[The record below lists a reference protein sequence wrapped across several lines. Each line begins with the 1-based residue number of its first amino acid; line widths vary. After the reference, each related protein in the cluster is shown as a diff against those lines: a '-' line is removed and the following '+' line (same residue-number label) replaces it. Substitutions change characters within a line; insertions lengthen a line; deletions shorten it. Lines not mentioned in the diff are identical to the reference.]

1 MGWFP
6 RYNSTGTRL
15 TSEAPGKWQA
25 QWITDDSEIWHDGN
39 HLVVDG
45 AITQHPPL
53 NELAAGGGKWAGTKG
68 GPGVF
73 RSWADIIPGAGSAA
87 LNPDGLFAYVDDR
100 QSEVKK
106 LIVEGVGAVRNGPIA
121 DVRLSRQ
128 LLVWTEGP
136 DQSWGFDLR
145 NHGLLDLRIPGV
157 ATFRPIP
164 VDTPEGPWVL
174 NHTHTGIVLRPAN
187 DPSRGYRFDNGGNT
201 FYPDGVYR
209 PGVIAAIF
217 TDAAGA
223 LNERVFSLS
232 DPRVDLGDVPGATMQ
247 LPDRVKQIITIL
259 ADRFPDLRKGDDDQ
273 RRALTLKFAQQI
285 RFELGESWGTKSAG
299 QGRPPSKDAVA
310 RMFEGK
316 LYGADV
322 INGSTREP
330 QFPDMEELPG
340 QLFISVNPVN
350 HLDDKLPLPDRVKEI
365 ITILADRFPDL
376 RKGDDDQRRA
386 LTLKFAQQIRFELG
400 ESWGTKRA
408 GEGRPPSKD
417 AIARM
422 FEAKLYGAVVINE
435 STREPQFPGMEELPG
450 QVFMV
455 VEPLNHLGP
464 SPDLAKRVD
473 ELERLV
479 ATHAA
484 TLVALASADEALRRR
499 IEALE

>member
-25 QWITDDSEIWHDGN
+25 QWITDDCEIWHDGS
-39 HLVVDG
+39 HLVVAG
-45 AITQHPPL
+45 EITEHPAL
-53 NELAAGGGKWAGTKG
+53 NELAAGGGKWAGIKG

-87 LNPDGLFAYVDDR
+87 LNPDGRFAYVDDR
-100 QSEVKK
+100 QAEIKN
-106 LIVEGVGAVRNGPIA
+106 LILEGVGAVRRGPIA

-136 DQSWGFDLR
+136 DQSWGLDLR
-145 NHGLLDLRIPGV
+145 NAELLDLRVSGI

-187 DPSRGYRFDNGGNT
+187 DPSRGYRFDNDGNT
-201 FYPDGVYR
+201 YYPDGVHR
-209 PGVIAAIF
+209 AGVIAATF
-217 TDAAGA
+217 TDDAGA
-223 LNERVFSLS
+223 LGERVFPLS
-232 DPRVDLGDVPGATMQ
+232 APRVDLRDVPGTTMQ
-247 LPDRVKQIITIL
+247 LPDRVKEIITIL

-273 RRALTLKFAQQI
+273 RRALTLKFAQHI
-285 RFELGESWGTKSAG
+285 RFELGESWGTKRAG
-299 QGRPPSKDAVA
+299 EGRPPSKDTIA

-340 QLFISVNPVN
+340 QLFITVDPVN

-386 LTLKFAQQIRFELG
+386 LTLKFAQHIRFELG

-408 GEGRPPSKD
+408 GEDRPPSKD

-435 STREPQFPGMEELPG
+435 STREPQFPAMEELPG
-450 QVFMV
+450 QVFIT
-455 VEPLNHLGP
+455 VEPLNHLEP
-464 SPDLAKRVD
+464 SSDLAKRVA

-479 ATHAA
+479 ASQAA
-484 TLVALASADEALRRR
+484 TLIALASADEVLRRR